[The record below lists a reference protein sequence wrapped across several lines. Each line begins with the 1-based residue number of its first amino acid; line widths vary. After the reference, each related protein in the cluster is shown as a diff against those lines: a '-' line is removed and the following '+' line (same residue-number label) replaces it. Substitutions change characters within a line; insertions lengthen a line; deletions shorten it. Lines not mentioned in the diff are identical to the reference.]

1 MTAEFF
7 LKVQRFIFLHP
18 TQHRHMDKISLR
30 RKFIAG
36 SGLIKAAQS
45 SEIMKGTASFRLS
58 SWQIWQDNMPFDP
71 RIFSIAVNEMIPKE
85 VWSLIWPGRV
95 QRRELY
101 IYTHMT
107 GEIFLKT
114 PMCRIIFNWCTDHI
128 HILVYIDVGIHVV
141 YSLKNHMWRK
151 NPKRPGVLKADIF
164 PNFSQVL
171 LDDDSMT

>member
-1 MTAEFF
+1 MLHLSPSNAAEFF
-7 LKVQRFIFLHP
+7 LKVQCFICLHP

-85 VWSLIWPGRV
+85 VWSLIWPEEYKGV
-95 QRRELY
+95 TIY
-101 IYTHMT
+101 IHTYDRWDFSQDTYVSNNIQLMYWSYTH
-107 GEIFLKT
+107 
-114 PMCRIIFNWCTDHI
+114 P
-128 HILVYIDVGIHVV
+128 GIHRCR
-141 YSLKNHMWRK
+141 YTC
-151 NPKRPGVLKADIF
+151 VLIKESHVEKK
-164 PNFSQVL
+164 P
-171 LDDDSMT
+171 